1 MILLPIKLLHV
12 LKGKFSWGHI
22 NSDQRLTK
30 PLVRKDGEFHEVEW
44 DEALDV
50 IETNFKRIKM
60 NMVVII

>member
-12 LKGKFSWGHI
+12 LKVNSLGVI

-60 NMVVII
+60 NMVAII